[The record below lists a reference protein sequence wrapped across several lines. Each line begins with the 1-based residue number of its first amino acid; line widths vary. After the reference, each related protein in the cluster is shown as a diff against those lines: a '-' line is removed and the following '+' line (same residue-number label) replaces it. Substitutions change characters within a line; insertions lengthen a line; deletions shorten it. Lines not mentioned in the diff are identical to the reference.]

1 MPSLNYFLD
10 RTQELCQKIQSLQF
24 KAPGIFTNSF
34 IAEPSITTLLK
45 DAEPHE
51 LALYRIKKPLSVNQ
65 WSEKSSST
73 VNGSSVA
80 DRRLDYKVERADG
93 KSYYVDQ
100 SFNEFINETDGDE
113 ELRMRKRTAVSIPE
127 INGSGDHRADTSVSS
142 SSSSGSNSKRQR
154 VGSGPSSPIKLINLL
169 DSSSQSIDEI
179 CKEAITLVKK
189 YPDMVNEPDAEAT
202 IVGYREKYLSLQN
215 EISNLEDIVEKQ
227 SMQLSDYAAAND
239 SLLLSSPLRS
249 APRRVPRQI
258 TKEVDID
265 EALEQEEMEIRELES
280 TLEQFSKEP

>member
-239 SLLLSSPLRS
+239 SLLLSNRC
-249 APRRVPRQI
+249 AQH
-258 TKEVDID
+258 
-265 EALEQEEMEIRELES
+265 QEEFPDKLRKKL
-280 TLEQFSKEP
+280 T